1 MFTPQGLPDIG
12 GAGTGKTSMSPH
24 IAGQDSPFL
33 PGRVVGTQPLGH
45 TAGIQASLC
54 DKLSGLEFGK
64 DYAIHIGS
72 VVFSVISMGI
82 PDASF
87 EPCRG

>member
-12 GAGTGKTSMSPH
+12 EAGTGVTSMSPH

-33 PGRVVGTQPLGH
+33 PGRVVGTQSLGH
-45 TAGIQASLC
+45 TAGIQAFSC
-54 DKLSGLEFGK
+54 DKLSGLEFEK

-72 VVFSVISMGI
+72 VAFSMISMGI
-82 PDASF
+82 LDASF
-87 EPCRG
+87 KPL